1 MKTFASILALLTIL
15 LFCGSALSAQ
25 TISQEELTQLK
36 EERTV
41 ALFNM
46 QNKHD
51 IQKQKEMVKLNAA
64 QTEKAD
70 LQNKRREVQ
79 VVNDPIFPKL
89 IESND
94 PIFPKLIESNDPNKA
109 SWEYAQAKQQWVNAN
124 PEKYTAM
131 MNGTSIN

>member
-94 PIFPKLIESNDPNKA
+94 PNKA